1 MLLFQPILYRQIRI
15 NILNTF
21 FKKFVELRTELCAS
35 LLDHVKTNKPCGPAL
50 VYLAK

>member
-1 MLLFQPILYRQIRI
+1 MLLFQPIFYCQIRI
-15 NILNTF
+15 NI
-21 FKKFVELRTELCAS
+21 FKYFLKFVELRTELCAS